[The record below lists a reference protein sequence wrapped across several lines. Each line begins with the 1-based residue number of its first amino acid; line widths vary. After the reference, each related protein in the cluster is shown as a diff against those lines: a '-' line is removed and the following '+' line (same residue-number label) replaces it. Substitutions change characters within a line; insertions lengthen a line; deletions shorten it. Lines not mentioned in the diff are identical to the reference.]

1 MLILVRFNPYR
12 FRIRDCLV
20 STTIKGVGLNLEKV
34 ISGFFIILALTMNF
48 GFFYGDPT
56 VLEEHSRYELF
67 AAIIINLIAT
77 IYKLGDKTQLGAV
90 LLATSLVADIQLIGA
105 ASIWALGEYVV
116 GMNTEVTVAIISFS
130 GGALLANIVS
140 VILFTG
146 DVLKSKR

>member
-1 MLILVRFNPYR
+1 M
-12 FRIRDCLV
+12 
-20 STTIKGVGLNLEKV
+20 NLEKV
-34 ISGFFIILALTMNF
+34 IAGFFIILALTMNF
-48 GFFYGDPT
+48 GFFYGYPT